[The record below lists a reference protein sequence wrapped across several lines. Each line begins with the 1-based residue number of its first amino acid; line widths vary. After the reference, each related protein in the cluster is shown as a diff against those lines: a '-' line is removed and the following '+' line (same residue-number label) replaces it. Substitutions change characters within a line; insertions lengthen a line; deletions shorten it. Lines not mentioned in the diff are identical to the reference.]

1 MLSVYQ
7 KAVTAGFRGTYTEWL
22 NSLTGDPG
30 FEVGNAK
37 NGASAYEL
45 AVANGF
51 TGTLEEWLDSL
62 QGKADA
68 EFIRM
73 YTEVTESVESVEAA
87 RDAALGYVLDAE
99 EAASDAE
106 AAAIDADE
114 AKTAAIQAKNE
125 AQEIAT
131 NVASY
136 TAAAEQAAADATS
149 AAATA
154 AQQRTAAEMA
164 AQEAV
169 LNREAAQQI
178 KDSTAVQFDIKDTR
192 VGFKRADEDTYK
204 YTPDLTGP
212 PGPGIKVLDKYDS
225 VADLTAAYPD
235 GSLVEGGFLVGATEP
250 YDYYYW
256 SPRFNEWKSAGKLQG
271 AAGKSAFDSAKDG
284 GLPET
289 VTENV
294 FNQALSDLPAHLSD
308 VSKHLSTS
316 ERNALMLTT
325 TYSPNYTGA
334 LMPNRRITTPSTVE
348 MYTGHWCKLFTISIL
363 AANFGGALSL
373 LVYDTEKAA
382 TLGILNVFV
391 RAAASVSDEPRICT
405 MQWALNNGFE
415 VDDFVLVRESDGVY
429 SGHVRCKE
437 ANSAVGVFVLSERR
451 TSKIDSTNITYV
463 VEPIWAAT
471 LPAGTQ
477 YVSIGSKAPFTAEET
492 AAIIAQVNAALD
504 EKQEAIDDIYGL
516 LDDVDEAFTA
526 IEGDIVD
533 IETELNDIN
542 GRIDTVNGRVD
553 DTNVLLSAVQAEASI
568 KAVPEQ
574 TISDSAITLEPNKK
588 YYLGIVMAAKTIT
601 FGMPVSGKSND
612 WELVFTMGPTVQTIT
627 FATHNSTTI
636 KWLGDKA
643 PTYTASKAYRIIVS
657 YDNGTYR
664 AVFGE
669 FEAVAIKTL
678 GELSV
683 GDTVT
688 VDVKPEYQSFFG
700 NTITFK
706 VADKNHSGYPANSVT
721 LITDKIIQLLAF
733 DGKEPTNSNSYRQNY
748 GNNRYSYANLLQW
761 MNSNATAGNWYSAK
775 HAADAPPNSS
785 NVAVNAYDTRAGFL
799 AIFDVAFVNALM
811 ETTLTVVKPS
821 VDGGGS
827 ETVTDKVFLASRT
840 EVGLTNEGGIAE
852 GVKLALFSD
861 DTSRLAYPTAEAV
874 SNSEYTDA
882 GLKTSSAWYWWLR
895 TPYVSDAGDVRYVY
909 TDGTLSGVSACNG
922 YRGVRPLCNL
932 PSSTP
937 ISDTPDANGHYKLLL

>member
-7 KAVTAGFRGTYTEWL
+7 KAVAAGFRGTYTEWL

-125 AQEIAT
+125 AQEIA
-131 NVASY
+131 NVIADN
-136 TAAAEQAAADATS
+136 TAAAEQAAVNATD
-149 AAATA
+149 AATA
-154 AQQRTAAEMA
+154 ASQHRTAAEMA
-164 AQEAV
+164 AQEAA

-235 GSLVEGGFLVGATEP
+235 GSLVEGGFLVGTAEP

-308 VSKHLSTS
+308 DSKHLSTS

-405 MQWALNNGFE
+405 MQWALNNGFD
-415 VDDFVLVRESDGVY
+415 VDDFVLVREADGVY

-437 ANSAVGVFVLSERR
+437 ANSAIGVFVLSERR

-471 LPAGTQ
+471 LPAGAQ

-553 DTNVLLSAVQAEASI
+553 DTNILLSAVQVEASI

-574 TISDSAITLEPNKK
+574 IISDSAITLEPNKK

-627 FATHNSTTI
+627 FATYYGTTI

-643 PTYTASKAYRIIVS
+643 PTYTASKTYKIIVS
-657 YDNGTYR
+657 YDNGAYN

-669 FEAVAIKTL
+669 FEATKNL
-678 GELSV
+678 GDLSI

-688 VDVKPEYQSFFG
+688 VDVKPEYQSFFSDK
-700 NTITFK
+700 IVFK
-706 VADKNHSGYPANSVT
+706 VADKNHAGYPANSVT

-733 DGKEPTNSNSYRQNY
+733 DGKEPNNATGDRDGN
-748 GNNRYSYANLLQW
+748 GNNRYAHSNIRQW
-761 MNSNATAGNWYSAK
+761 LNSNAAAGAWYSAK
-775 HAADAPPNSS
+775 HTYDAPPNSS
-785 NVAVNAYDTRAGFL
+785 NVSENAYDTRAGFL
-799 AIFDVAFVNALM
+799 AIFDVAFMNALM

-827 ETVTDKVFLASRT
+827 ETVTDKVFLASTT
-840 EVGLTNEGGIAE
+840 EVGLANESSIAE
-852 GVKLALFSD
+852 GTKLALFTNNASRVAYCTQEAI
-861 DTSRLAYPTAEAV
+861 DTSAYTSDPT
-874 SNSEYTDA
+874 
-882 GLKTSSAWYWWLR
+882 TSDAWYWWLR
-895 TPYVSDAGDVRYVY
+895 TPLSSVARVVRNVDRGGFLSDDNAFR
-909 TDGTLSGVSACNG
+909 G
-922 YRGVRPLCNL
+922 YGGIRPLCNL
-932 PSSTP
+932 SAFAT
-937 ISDTPDANGHYKLLL
+937 ISLTPDANGHYKLLL